1 MKHCTNNNC
10 VVAVEFLHLYQLL
23 LLPMQK
29 LKEESGSGQDDGI
42 IGNEDERNVASASQQ
57 QHSSAADVDD
67 DGRRWSECA
76 SEDEGARA
84 MAMTAGEGDDLA

>member
-10 VVAVEFLHLYQLL
+10 IVAVEFPHLYQLL

-42 IGNEDERNVASASQQ
+42 IGNEDERDVASVSQQ

-67 DGRRWSECA
+67 NGRRWSD
-76 SEDEGARA
+76 DEGARA